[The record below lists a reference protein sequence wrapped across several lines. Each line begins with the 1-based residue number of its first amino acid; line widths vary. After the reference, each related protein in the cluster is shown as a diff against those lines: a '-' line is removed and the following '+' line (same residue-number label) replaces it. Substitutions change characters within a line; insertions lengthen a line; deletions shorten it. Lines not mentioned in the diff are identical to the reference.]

1 MTDNINWDEI
11 LEETMGKLYADKEFR
26 DLVKHTRIG
35 ENLSLAELSEK
46 IGVSEDVLSSFEQ
59 GERVDHTSQMKISMW
74 FFEIEKEKVID
85 DELKDKFELCY
96 LLCKFVLYGSDKQWE
111 KFFKFINSL
120 PKGRNPK
127 G

>member
-1 MTDNINWDEI
+1 MIDNINWDEI
-11 LEETMGKLYADKEFR
+11 LEETMGKLSADKEFR
-26 DLVKHTRIG
+26 DIVKHARIG
-35 ENLSLAELSEK
+35 ENLSLTELSEK
-46 IGVSEDVLSSFEQ
+46 IGVSEDVLNSFEQ
-59 GERVDHTSQMKISMW
+59 GEQVNHISQMKISMW
-74 FFEIEKEKVID
+74 FFGTEKEKVIN

-96 LLCKFVLYGSDKQWE
+96 LLCKLVLYSSDKQWG